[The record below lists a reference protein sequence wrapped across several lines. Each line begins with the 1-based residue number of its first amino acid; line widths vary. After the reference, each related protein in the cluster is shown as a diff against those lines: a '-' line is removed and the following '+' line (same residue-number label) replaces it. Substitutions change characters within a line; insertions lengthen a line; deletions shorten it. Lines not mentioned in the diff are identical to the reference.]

1 VPTSIVKREFFLVF
15 IDNGFDALTAVIFIL
30 LGFIVLSFFFL
41 DNSALNFD
49 LVDLFLSLSEFFNR
63 SDVFDTS
70 KNGRERFLTRPIRCL
85 VS

>member
-49 LVDLFLSLSEFFNR
+49 
-63 SDVFDTS
+63 
-70 KNGRERFLTRPIRCL
+70 
-85 VS
+85 